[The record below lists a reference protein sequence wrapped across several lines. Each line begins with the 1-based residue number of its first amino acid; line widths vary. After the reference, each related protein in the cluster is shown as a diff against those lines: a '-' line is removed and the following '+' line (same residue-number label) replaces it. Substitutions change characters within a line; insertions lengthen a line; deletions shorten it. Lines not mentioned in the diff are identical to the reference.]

1 LDQQTSD
8 DFSCVPANFCYLS
21 RLSQKM
27 EKLERGAP
35 RSLTLWPLVAAT
47 YFMVSGGPYGTED
60 IVHGAGYGGAVLVL
74 FLTPIFWSLPVAL
87 MVGELSSA
95 IPAEGGFYVWVK
107 RALGPF
113 WGFQEA
119 WLSLAASAF
128 DMAIYPTLF
137 VIYLSELL
145 PALKVGHRGVLL
157 GLFMIAAC
165 ALWNIAGAKAVG
177 DSSLWLFLALLSP
190 FIVLSFWVLAHSS
203 QAAYSSVTLGRKD
216 LIGAV
221 LVAMW
226 NYMGWDNASTIAG
239 EVENPQ
245 RTYPLAMTL
254 GVAIVALSYAIPIA
268 AMSRSGIAPGVWE
281 TGAWA
286 DLAGRVV
293 APWLKTAIVI
303 GGAISSFGMFNS
315 LVMSYSRLPLVL
327 AEDGYLPRAFTSIT
341 KSTGAPWVAVIFCA
355 IGWAACLGIGFER
368 LVTLDILLYGGSLL
382 LEFAALI
389 ALRITAPEL
398 DRPYRVPLGSAGPWI
413 VTAGPALMI
422 VLAVLYSGREQIAGM
437 NAFVFGALIML
448 LGMLLYPALRFMRPT
463 VIAAKQ
469 LREE

>member
-1 LDQQTSD
+1 MKK
-8 DFSCVPANFCYLS
+8 PS
-21 RLSQKM
+21 R
-27 EKLERGAP
+27 
-35 RSLTLWPLVAAT
+35 LTLWPLVAAT

-60 IVHGAGYGGAVLVL
+60 IVHGAGYGGAILVL
-74 FLTPIFWSLPVAL
+74 FLTPLLWSLPVAL

-157 GLFMIAAC
+157 GLLMIAIC
-165 ALWNIAGAKAVG
+165 TLWNIAGAKAVG
-177 DSSLWLFLALLSP
+177 DSSFWFFFALLSP
-190 FIVLSFWVLAHSS
+190 FVILSFWV
-203 QAAYSSVTLGRKD
+203 VTHPSPVVYTSGNLNRKD
-216 LIGAV
+216 VIGAV

-226 NYMGWDNASTIAG
+226 NYMGWDNASTIAE

-245 RTYPLAMTL
+245 RTYPRAMVLA
-254 GVAIVALSYAIPIA
+254 VAIVAVSYAIPIA
-268 AMSRSGIAPGVWE
+268 AMSRSGIAAGSWE
-281 TGAWA
+281 TGSWA
-286 DLAGRVV
+286 GFAESVV
-293 APWLKTAIVI
+293 GPWLKTAVVI

-327 AEDGYLPRAFTSIT
+327 AEDGYLPKAFTWAM

-389 ALRITAPEL
+389 ALRITAPDL
-398 DRPYRVPLGSAGPWI
+398 NRPYRVPWSAGPWLI
-413 VTAGPALMI
+413 SAGPALMI
-422 VLAVLYSGREQIAGM
+422 VLAAIYSGREQIAGM
-437 NAFVFGALIML
+437 NAFLFGSLVIVAGI
-448 LGMLLYPALRFMRPT
+448 LLYPLLRFTNRRE
-463 VIAAKQ
+463 IAGRELESKQ
-469 LREE
+469 LR

>member
-1 LDQQTSD
+1 M
-8 DFSCVPANFCYLS
+8 
-21 RLSQKM
+21 K
-27 EKLERGAP
+27 KP
-35 RSLTLWPLVAAT
+35 RRLTLWPLVAAT

-157 GLFMIAAC
+157 GLLMIAVC

-177 DSSLWLFLALLSP
+177 DSSLWLFFVLLSP
-190 FIVLSFWVLAHSS
+190 FAILSFWALAHPS
-203 QAAYSSVTLGRKD
+203 QAAYPSVSLNRKD
-216 LIGAV
+216 LVGAV

-245 RTYPLAMTL
+245 RTYPMAMALA
-254 GVAIVALSYAIPIA
+254 VAIVALSYAIPIA
-268 AMSRSGIAPGVWE
+268 AMSRSGIASGVWE

-293 APWLKTAIVI
+293 APWLKMAIVI

-327 AEDGYLPRAFTSIT
+327 AEDGYLPKAFTWIT
-341 KSTGAPWVAVIFCA
+341 KSTGAPWVAIMFCA

-389 ALRITAPEL
+389 ALRINAPEL

-413 VTAGPALMI
+413 VAAGPALMI

-437 NAFVFGALIML
+437 NAFVFGALVML
-448 LGMLLYPALRFMRPT
+448 MGILLYPVLRLVNRN
-463 VIAAKQ
+463 VLAAKP

>member
-1 LDQQTSD
+1 
-8 DFSCVPANFCYLS
+8 
-21 RLSQKM
+21 M
-27 EKLERGAP
+27 EKLEPGAP
-35 RSLTLWPLVAAT
+35 RRLTLWPLVAAT

-60 IVHGAGYGGAVLVL
+60 IVHGAGYRGAVLVL

-95 IPAEGGFYVWVK
+95 IPVEGGFYVWVK
-107 RALGPF
+107 RALGSF

-157 GLFMIAAC
+157 GLLMIAAC
-165 ALWNIAGAKAVG
+165 AVWNIAGAKAVG
-177 DSSLWLFLALLSP
+177 DSSLWLLFVLLSP
-190 FIVLSFWVLAHSS
+190 FVILSFWALTHPSEVG
-203 QAAYSSVTLGRKD
+203 YPSVSLNRKD

-239 EVENPQ
+239 EVETPQ
-245 RTYPLAMTL
+245 RTYPSAMALA
-254 GVAIVALSYAIPIA
+254 VAIVALSYAIPIA
-268 AMSRSGIAPGVWE
+268 AMSRSGIAPGRWE

-286 DLAGRVV
+286 NLAGSVV
-293 APWLKTAIVI
+293 APWLKMAIVI

-327 AEDGYLPRAFTSIT
+327 AEDGYLPKAFTWIT
-341 KSTGAPWVAVIFCA
+341 KRTGAPWLAIIFCA
-355 IGWAACLGIGFER
+355 VGWAACLGIGFER

-389 ALRITAPEL
+389 ALRINAPEL
-398 DRPYRVPLGSAGPWI
+398 ERPYRVPLGSSGPWI
-413 VTAGPALMI
+413 VAAGPALMI
-422 VLAVLYSGREQIAGM
+422 VLAVIYSGREQIAGM
-437 NAFVFGALIML
+437 NAFLFGSLVIFA
-448 LGMLLYPALRFMRPT
+448 GFLLYPLLTLGRAPSAR
-463 VIAAKQ
+463 
-469 LREE
+469 

>member
-1 LDQQTSD
+1 MKRT
-8 DFSCVPANFCYLS
+8 
-21 RLSQKM
+21 R
-27 EKLERGAP
+27 R
-35 RSLTLWPLVAAT
+35 LTLWPLIAAT

-60 IVHGAGYGGAVLVL
+60 IVHGAGYGGAVIVL

-107 RALGPF
+107 RALGRF

-157 GLFMIAAC
+157 GLLMIAVC

-177 DSSLWLFLALLSP
+177 DSSFWLFFLLLSP
-190 FIVLSFWVLAHSS
+190 FAV
-203 QAAYSSVTLGRKD
+203 VTLWVIAHPSPVSYPTMRLNHKD
-216 LIGAV
+216 FIGAI

-226 NYMGWDNASTIAG
+226 NYMGWDNASTIAE

-245 RTYPLAMTL
+245 RTYPLAMT
-254 GVAIVALSYAIPIA
+254 VAVATVALSYAIPIA
-268 AMSRSGIAPGVWE
+268 AMSRSGIAPDAWE
-281 TGAWA
+281 TGSWA
-286 DLAGRVV
+286 ELGSSVV
-293 APWLKTAIVI
+293 APWLKIAIVI
-303 GGAISSFGMFNS
+303 GGAISAFGMFNS
-315 LVMSYSRLPLVL
+315 LVMSYSRLPFVM
-327 AEDGYLPRAFTSIT
+327 AEDGYLPKAFTRIT
-341 KSTGAPWVAVIFCA
+341 KSSGAPWVAIIFCA

-389 ALRITAPEL
+389 ALRVTAPEL
-398 DRPYRVPLGSAGPWI
+398 DRPYRVPLGRAGPWL
-413 VTAGPALMI
+413 VAAGPTFMI
-422 VLAVLYSGREQIAGM
+422 ALAVLYSGREQIAGM
-437 NAFVFGALIML
+437 NAFVFGSLVIVA
-448 LGMLLYPALRFMRPT
+448 GFVLYPLLRFANRRVT
-463 VIAAKQ
+463 ERRDLKVT
-469 LREE
+469 

>member
-1 LDQQTSD
+1 MK
-8 DFSCVPANFCYLS
+8 P
-21 RLSQKM
+21 
-27 EKLERGAP
+27 P
-35 RSLTLWPLVAAT
+35 RRLTLCPLVAAT
-47 YFMVSGGPYGTED
+47 YFMVSGGPYGTEE
-60 IVHGAGYGGAVLVL
+60 IVHGAGYGGAILVL
-74 FLTPIFWSLPVAL
+74 FLTPFLWSLPVAL

-157 GLFMIAAC
+157 GLLMIAIC

-177 DSSLWLFLALLSP
+177 DSSFWLFFLLLSP
-190 FIVLSFWVLAHSS
+190 FVILSFWAVTHPSP
-203 QAAYSSVTLGRKD
+203 AAYTSVTLRRRD

-226 NYMGWDNASTIAG
+226 NYMGWDNASTIAE

-245 RTYPLAMTL
+245 RTYPMAMVLA
-254 GVAIVALSYAIPIA
+254 VAIVALSYAIPIA
-268 AMSRSGIAPGVWE
+268 AMSRSGIAPGSWE
-281 TGAWA
+281 TGSWA
-286 DLAGRVV
+286 AFASSVV
-293 APWLKTAIVI
+293 APWVKTAIVI

-327 AEDGYLPRAFTSIT
+327 AEDGYLPKAFTWIA
-341 KSTGAPWVAVIFCA
+341 KNTGAPWVAVIFCA

-368 LVTLDILLYGGSLL
+368 LVTLDILLYGSSLL

-389 ALRITAPEL
+389 ALRIAAPDL
-398 DRPYRVPLGSAGPWI
+398 NRAYRVPFGNAGPWLVSAGP
-413 VTAGPALMI
+413 TLMI
-422 VLAVLYSGREQIAGM
+422 VLSVVYSGREQIAGM
-437 NAFVFGALIML
+437 NAFLFGSLVIVV
-448 LGMLLYPALRFMRPT
+448 GVLLYPLLRFANRG
-463 VIAAKQ
+463 ANESR
-469 LREE
+469 REEEGRVF

>member
-1 LDQQTSD
+1 M
-8 DFSCVPANFCYLS
+8 
-21 RLSQKM
+21 K
-27 EKLERGAP
+27 KLERGAP
-35 RSLTLWPLVAAT
+35 RRLALWPLVAAT

-145 PALKVGHRGVLL
+145 PGLKVGNRGVIL
-157 GLFMIAAC
+157 GLLMIAVC

-177 DSSLWLFLALLSP
+177 DSSLWLFVVLLSP
-190 FIVLSFWVLAHSS
+190 FAILTFWVLAHPSPAIHQS
-203 QAAYSSVTLGRKD
+203 GTLNRKD

-226 NYMGWDNASTIAG
+226 NYMGWDNASTIAA
-239 EVENPQ
+239 EVENPR
-245 RTYPLAMTL
+245 RTYPLAMAL
-254 GVAIVALSYAIPIA
+254 AVAIVALSYAIPVA
-268 AMSRSGIAPGVWE
+268 AMSRSGIAPGVWD

-286 DLAGRVV
+286 ALAGRAV

-303 GGAISSFGMFNS
+303 GGALSSFGMFNS

-327 AEDGYLPRAFTSIT
+327 AEDGFLPKAFTWIT
-341 KSTGAPWVAVIFCA
+341 KSTGAPWLAVIFCA

-389 ALRITAPEL
+389 ALRITEPDL
-398 DRPYRVPLGSAGPWI
+398 DRPYRVPLRSVGPWI
-413 VTAGPALMI
+413 VTAGPAFMI

-437 NAFVFGALIML
+437 NAFLFGSLVIFA
-448 LGMLLYPALRFMRPT
+448 GFLLYPVLTLGRAPSAR
-463 VIAAKQ
+463 
-469 LREE
+469 

>member
-1 LDQQTSD
+1 MKK
-8 DFSCVPANFCYLS
+8 PPS
-21 RLSQKM
+21 R
-27 EKLERGAP
+27 
-35 RSLTLWPLVAAT
+35 LTLWPLVAAT

-74 FLTPIFWSLPVAL
+74 FLTPLFWSLPVAL

-157 GLFMIAAC
+157 GLLMIAAC
-165 ALWNIAGAKAVG
+165 TLWNIAGAKAVG
-177 DSSLWLFLALLSP
+177 DSSFGLFLVLLSP
-190 FIVLSFWVLAHSS
+190 FVVLSFWAATHPSPVAHTG
-203 QAAYSSVTLGRKD
+203 VTLNRRD

-226 NYMGWDNASTIAG
+226 NYMGWDNASTIAE

-245 RTYPLAMTL
+245 RTYPLAMIL
-254 GVAIVALSYAIPIA
+254 AVAIVALSYAIPIA
-268 AMSRSGIAPGVWE
+268 AMSRSGIAPGSWE

-286 DLAGRVV
+286 AFAGSMV

-315 LVMSYSRLPLVL
+315 LVMSYSRLPLVM
-327 AEDGYLPRAFTSIT
+327 AEDGYLPKPFTWT
-341 KSTGAPWVAVIFCA
+341 ARSTGAPWVAVIFCS
-355 IGWAACLGIGFER
+355 IGWAACVGIGFER

-389 ALRITAPEL
+389 ALRINAPEL
-398 DRPYRVPLGSAGPWI
+398 DRPYRVPWGSAGPWL
-413 VTAGPALMI
+413 VTAGPMFMI
-422 VLAVLYSGREQIAGM
+422 VLAALYSGREQIAGM
-437 NAFVFGALIML
+437 NAFLFGSLVIVA
-448 LGMLLYPALRFMRPT
+448 GMLLFPLLWKRAPSDHVWTLGKLIGR
-463 VIAAKQ
+463 K
-469 LREE
+469 

>member
-1 LDQQTSD
+1 MKK
-8 DFSCVPANFCYLS
+8 
-21 RLSQKM
+21 R
-27 EKLERGAP
+27 
-35 RSLTLWPLVAAT
+35 LTLWPLVAAT

-60 IVHGAGYGGAVLVL
+60 IVHGAGYGGAILVL
-74 FLTPIFWSLPVAL
+74 FLTPLLWSLPVAL

-95 IPAEGGFYVWVK
+95 IPAEGGFYIWVK

-145 PALKVGHRGVLL
+145 PALKIGHRGVLL
-157 GLFMIAAC
+157 GLVMIAVC
-165 ALWNIAGAKAVG
+165 TLWNIAGAKAVG
-177 DSSLWLFLALLSP
+177 DSSFWLFFLLLSP
-190 FIVLSFWVLAHSS
+190 FAILTFWVLTHPS
-203 QAAYSSVTLGRKD
+203 QAPYTTVTLNRKD

-221 LVAMW
+221 LVAIW

-254 GVAIVALSYAIPIA
+254 AVAIVALSYAIPIA
-268 AMSRSGIAPGVWE
+268 TMSRSGIAPGVWE

-286 DLAGRVV
+286 DLAGSVV

-315 LVMSYSRLPLVL
+315 LVMSYSRLPFVM
-327 AEDGYLPRAFTSIT
+327 AEDGYLPKSFTWT
-341 KSTGAPWVAVIFCA
+341 ATSTGAPWVAVVVCA

-389 ALRITAPEL
+389 ALRIRAPEL
-398 DRPYRVPLGSAGPWI
+398 PRPYRVPGGNAGLSLVSAGP
-413 VTAGPALMI
+413 TFMI

-437 NAFVFGALIML
+437 NAFIFGALVML
-448 LGMLLYPALRFMRPT
+448 LGVLLYPALHFMNRR
-463 VIAAKQ
+463 VIVAKQ
-469 LREE
+469 LERE